1 MTETGFY
8 ENETQIKDPSVAH
21 ELAIIEATMGR
32 DKALAREQ
40 ELKRL
45 HETGLTDQERQII
58 VINESL
64 IAKYPHAFS
73 VDIGVDGKVY
83 YDTKPP
89 LEGREWLDRYSK
101 IVLTPDGFLVVSSNG
116 GNTRL
121 DESINKELKSKR
133 PSEIVTLFNEN
144 KERDYKKGNSLA
156 MYVEI
161 GGGKS
166 YPCRATMTDPI
177 KGDINFTFFQ
187 RNFNKAEEDHAK
199 LEKETMKAVASVE
212 NILSKL

>member
-1 MTETGFY
+1 M
-8 ENETQIKDPSVAH
+8 
-21 ELAIIEATMGR
+21 
-32 DKALAREQ
+32 
-40 ELKRL
+40 
-45 HETGLTDQERQII
+45 
-58 VINESL
+58 
-64 IAKYPHAFS
+64 
-73 VDIGVDGKVY
+73 
-83 YDTKPP
+83 
-89 LEGREWLDRYSK
+89 
-101 IVLTPDGFLVVSSNG
+101 VSSNG

>member
-64 IAKYPHAFS
+64 ITIQNH
-73 VDIGVDGKVY
+73 
-83 YDTKPP
+83 
-89 LEGREWLDRYSK
+89 LL
-101 IVLTPDGFLVVSSNG
+101 
-116 GNTRL
+116 
-121 DESINKELKSKR
+121 
-133 PSEIVTLFNEN
+133 
-144 KERDYKKGNSLA
+144 
-156 MYVEI
+156 
-161 GGGKS
+161 
-166 YPCRATMTDPI
+166 
-177 KGDINFTFFQ
+177 
-187 RNFNKAEEDHAK
+187 KAE
-199 LEKETMKAVASVE
+199 SG
-212 NILSKL
+212 